1 MKKLEYRII
10 ERTKLSVP
18 YCNYCVISEEPVL
31 DNATHELVAYHEDGS
46 TADIG
51 SICADCKK
59 DFENNNLSHCELCGR
74 LQRNRM
80 GCYCNLLKDGKFRT
94 SSTKDGMFQTIES
107 HLANKTKKLENELK
121 AAKEELNIEREEVVK
136 FQEKSE
142 EWSKKQKQ
150 ELLDKIKEQEAQII
164 KLTQEIKLLKEQQN
178 GQVAQIEVKE
188 PKK

>member
-1 MKKLEYRII
+1 
-10 ERTKLSVP
+10 
-18 YCNYCVISEEPVL
+18 
-31 DNATHELVAYHEDGS
+31 
-46 TADIG
+46 
-51 SICADCKK
+51 
-59 DFENNNLSHCELCGR
+59 
-74 LQRNRM
+74 
-80 GCYCNLLKDGKFRT
+80 
-94 SSTKDGMFQTIES
+94 MFQTIES

-121 AAKEELNIEREEVVK
+121 VAKEELNIEREEVVK